1 MHLQKLCDIM
11 VILSP
16 TLVNLIGFQICR
28 LGCSVFNEF
37 PQQAISCCYTLVI
50 EWSAAAGSKSS
61 YCVTPPVCV
70 PLGYL
75 SATVHYFIWSPL
87 FRCSNWFRPLVLCHR
102 LHVVCSGRII
112 SILIISR
119 VTNKIIVICCSIW
132 LNKNVCFIS
141 QGLPVRV

>member
-1 MHLQKLCDIM
+1 MV

-16 TLVNLIGFQICR
+16 TIVLNLIVFQSFC

-61 YCVTPPVCV
+61 YCVTLPVCV

-75 SATVHYFIWSPL
+75 SATVHYFILSSL
-87 FRCSNWFRPLVLCHR
+87 FCCSNWFRPLVLCHR
-102 LHVVCSGRII
+102 PPLPFFYQLHMVCSGRII

-119 VTNKIIVICCSIW
+119 VN
-132 LNKNVCFIS
+132 
-141 QGLPVRV
+141 Q